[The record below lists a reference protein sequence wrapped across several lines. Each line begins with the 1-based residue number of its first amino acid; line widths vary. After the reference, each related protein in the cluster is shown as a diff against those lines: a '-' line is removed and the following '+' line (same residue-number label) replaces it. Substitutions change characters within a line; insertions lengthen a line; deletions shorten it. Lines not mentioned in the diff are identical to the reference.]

1 MQGAR
6 RIVTQS
12 PEGRATIRAITMN
25 VRRVVWFG
33 VSALAIATW
42 FASASTSG
50 VRAPVVSLP
59 PARPTALDRSSAV
72 LQSEVSR
79 LHERIGPTA
88 SPSRSRDLFRFNVRA
103 QQRPSPSR
111 PAVAAVEAAPVVKL
125 PPALKLIGIAEDTSE
140 SGTVRTAIVSGPGD
154 LFIVKAGEVIAG
166 RYHVDQVS
174 ADAVLLTD
182 TTSSDSTTLALR

>member
-12 PEGRATIRAITMN
+12 PDGRATIPGITMN

-50 VRAPVVSLP
+50 VRAPVISVAP
-59 PARPTALDRSSAV
+59 PRSTALDRSSAL
-72 LQSEVSR
+72 LQSEIAR
-79 LHERIGPTA
+79 LHERIGPTS
-88 SPSRSRDLFRFNVRA
+88 SPSGSRDLFRFNIRA
-103 QQRPSPSR
+103 PQRPVSTRATVPV
-111 PAVAAVEAAPVVKL
+111 PDAVPVVAIR
-125 PPALKLIGIAEDTSE
+125 PALKLIGIAEDSSE
-140 SGTVRTAIVSGPGD
+140 AGIVRTAIVSAPGD
-154 LFIVKAGEVIAG
+154 LFLVKAGELIGG

-182 TTSSDSTTLALR
+182 TTTSEPTTLALH

>member
-12 PEGRATIRAITMN
+12 PDGRATIRDVTMN

-50 VRAPVVSLP
+50 VRAPVVQLP
-59 PARPTALDRSSAV
+59 PVRPTALDRSSAV
-72 LQSEVSR
+72 LRSEMSR
-79 LHERIGPTA
+79 LHERIGPTS

-103 QQRPSPSR
+103 QQHPAPSR
-111 PAVAAVEAAPVVKL
+111 PVVAVEAAPAAKL
-125 PPALKLIGIAEDTSE
+125 PPALKLIGIAEDVSE

-154 LFIVKAGEVIAG
+154 LFLVK
-166 RYHVDQVS
+166 
-174 ADAVLLTD
+174 
-182 TTSSDSTTLALR
+182 

>member
-1 MQGAR
+1 
-6 RIVTQS
+6 
-12 PEGRATIRAITMN
+12 MN

-50 VRAPVVSLP
+50 VRAPVVPLP

-72 LQSEVSR
+72 LQSEMSR

-103 QQRPSPSR
+103 QRPVPSR
-111 PAVAAVEAAPVVKL
+111 AVVAAAEAAPAVKL
-125 PPALKLIGIAEDTSE
+125 PPALKLIGIAEDASE
-140 SGTVRTAIVSGPGD
+140 SGTVRTAIVSAPGD
-154 LFIVKAGEVIAG
+154 LFLVKAGDVIAS
-166 RYHVDQVS
+166 RYRVDQVS

-182 TTSSDSTTLALR
+182 TTTSDSTTLALR